1 MLLLPHM
8 IRMVWMPFTAGT
20 WKTTRSHQI
29 EIEKQRK
36 KKNGKKWR
44 EVNKRGVYGRD
55 MLKLTQRIF
64 MSTNTYFKFDSSMY
78 AISEKWHKV
87 NLCIWDARIFIKYS
101 WQSLGQSGCFGENIK
116 FSNVTLQGNPCCLE
130 DELRKI
136 EKSLAF
142 NKSTYMYTCTHV

>member
-1 MLLLPHM
+1 MLLLPQM

-29 EIEKQRK
+29 EIEKQRN
-36 KKNGKKWR
+36 KKNGKRWR
-44 EVNKRGVYGRD
+44 EVNK
-55 MLKLTQRIF
+55 RIF
-64 MSTNTYFKFDSSMY
+64 MSTNTYFKFVCNLWKLTGSWIY
-78 AISEKWHKV
+78 LHKV
-87 NLCIWDARIFIKYS
+87 NLCTWDVRIFIKYS

-116 FSNVTLQGNPCCLE
+116 FSNVTLKGNPCCLE